1 MAQGISQDLTRQAVY
16 DPALAT
22 TMPYSLDM
30 TGPVAVVASISG
42 VTAVDTAE
50 LQVTIMP
57 QPSTL
62 DAAEPGDEVEQPV
75 RW

>member
-1 MAQGISQDLTRQAVY
+1 
-16 DPALAT
+16 
-22 TMPYSLDM
+22 MPYSLDM